1 MDNLVSRVVP
11 HWWEVTKARNRTREV
26 VVTVLDPSTLYT
38 LAPEPPE
45 LHSPVLVQALEGFVD
60 AGGAGRLA
68 REHLLAT
75 LDHEVVATFDVDQLH
90 DYRARRPVM
99 LFDEDHWESYDEPS
113 LAVHHVRDEAGTS
126 FLLLTGPE
134 PDVQWERFVA
144 AVVQIAERFDVRLT
158 LGVDAIPM
166 AVPHTRPTGLTA
178 HGTRRDLVQGFEPW
192 VHKVQV
198 PASIGHLLEFR
209 LGQAGRD
216 AAGFAVHVPHYVAQ
230 MDYPAAAVEMLDA
243 LARAGDLTLPTASL
257 ATAAERTRTDI
268 DGQVAQSSE
277 VQSVVET
284 LEQQYDSYVAARER
298 GDVLAT
304 RTEDLP
310 SGDELGAELERF
322 LAEQTRGD
330 KPDS

>member
-1 MDNLVSRVVP
+1 METEN
-11 HWWEVTKARNRTREV
+11 REV

-38 LAPEPPE
+38 LVSEPPD
-45 LHSPVLVQALEGFVD
+45 LDRPVLVQALEGFVD

-68 REHLLAT
+68 REHLLST
-75 LDHEVVATFDVDQLH
+75 LEHEVVATFDVDQLH

-99 LFDEDHWESYDEPS
+99 LFDEDHWESYDGPV
-113 LAVHHVRDEAGTS
+113 LVVHAVRDEAGS
-126 FLLLTGPE
+126 RFLMLTGPE

-144 AVVQIAERFDVRLT
+144 AVQQIVERFDVRLT
-158 LGVDAIPM
+158 LGADAIPM

-178 HGTRRDLVQGFEPW
+178 HGTRRELVDGFDPW

-198 PASIGHLLEFR
+198 PASAGHLLEYR

-230 MDYPAAAVEMLDA
+230 MDYPAAAVELLDA
-243 LARAGDLTLPTASL
+243 LARAGELSLPTAAL
-257 ATAAERTRTDI
+257 ATAAERTRADI
-268 DGQVAQSSE
+268 DEQVSQSEE
-277 VQSVVET
+277 VQQVVQT
-284 LEQQYDSYVAARER
+284 LEQQYDAYVSARER

-304 RTEDLP
+304 RSEDLP